1 MPSPL
6 ARPLHKAVMA
16 TVIIWVLGPFARRSW
31 DFGTAGILR
40 IDCHVVASTVRAR
53 RRLYAQHANVTW
65 VRFLASVKKR
75 KRESP

>member
-16 TVIIWVLGPFARRSW
+16 TVIMWVVGPFAGRSW
-31 DFGTAGILR
+31 DFAPAGIMR
-40 IDCHVVASTVRAR
+40 IDCHAAVSTVIAR

-65 VRFLASVKKR
+65 ARFLASVKKR